1 MEAEKERDQYKEGE
15 ERYKELYYGLLFS
28 TGADSTN
35 SGKTTASDS
44 EKTKAKR
51 KKTRSHNTG
60 NSRRKSGRKPGAQPG
75 HPGHPRKKP
84 QDKPQD
90 IIECQPPKEV
100 QDNPDDWVKTG
111 KSKDHSSIGIHL
123 SVNHTILRSDQ
134 WKNIKTGK
142 KIYAPFPAG
151 AENEVNYD
159 PSVRAFAAL
168 LVNYCNVSIRKASEF
183 LYELSDG
190 SIDLS
195 TGFIN
200 SLKSQFSH
208 NSKEELQEIF
218 KELMAGPYLNADTTF
233 TRVKD
238 STSYVHV
245 SANANTVL
253 FQARKNKGR
262 KAVIDTPLE
271 VYQGPVVH
279 DSEAVY
285 WNYGTAHQTCLVHE
299 LRYLRRSM
307 ENEPAMT
314 WNKEM
319 ESFITRMIHD
329 FKTKVALIKKHLR
342 NGRRNLTKSLR
353 QEKRNISPEAN

>member
-1 MEAEKERDQYKEGE
+1 
-15 ERYKELYYGLLFS
+15 
-28 TGADSTN
+28 
-35 SGKTTASDS
+35 
-44 EKTKAKR
+44 
-51 KKTRSHNTG
+51 
-60 NSRRKSGRKPGAQPG
+60 
-75 HPGHPRKKP
+75 
-84 QDKPQD
+84 
-90 IIECQPPKEV
+90 
-100 QDNPDDWVKTG
+100 
-111 KSKDHSSIGIHL
+111 
-123 SVNHTILRSDQ
+123 
-134 WKNIKTGK
+134 
-142 KIYAPFPAG
+142 
-151 AENEVNYD
+151 
-159 PSVRAFAAL
+159 
-168 LVNYCNVSIRKASEF
+168 
-183 LYELSDG
+183 
-190 SIDLS
+190 
-195 TGFIN
+195 
-200 SLKSQFSH
+200 
-208 NSKEELQEIF
+208 
-218 KELMAGPYLNADTTF
+218 MAGPYLNADTTF
-233 TRVKD
+233 TRVED